1 MGSDDKSK
9 FSTNIGDD
17 VIKAALESVRKHT
30 AEGKAPEVTP
40 SAGSPAAEAAPASVD
55 LQVDAAAPED
65 SGEKDKELASLK
77 TQLEVSQAQ
86 GQTMMGRIKDGHEKM
101 LRAVADLENFK
112 KRAAKEKEEMQKFG
126 NEKLLRDLLPV
137 VDNFDRALE
146 HSKTS
151 GDPAS
156 LEKGVV
162 MIRKLFEDTLGK
174 HGVKAF
180 ESKGK
185 AFDPGVHEAMGQVET
200 ADLPPNHVVS
210 ELVRGFTL
218 NDRLVR
224 PALVMISKA
233 KTQLPVSEPAAPAPV
248 TTPDAAPAAASVDA
262 PTEEKKD

>member
-30 AEGKAPEVTP
+30 AEGKAPETTP
-40 SAGSPAAEAAPASVD
+40 SAGSPAADAAPSVD
-55 LQVDAAAPED
+55 LQVDGPPPAE
-65 SGEKDKELASLK
+65 SGDKDKELASL
-77 TQLEVSQAQ
+77 TAQLEVSQAQ

-101 LRAVADLENFK
+101 LRTVADLENFK
-112 KRAAKEKEEMQKFG
+112 KRAQKEKDEMQKFG

-146 HSKTS
+146 HSRTS

-162 MIRKLFEDTLGK
+162 MIRKLFEDTLAK

-185 AFDPGVHEAMGQVET
+185 PFDPAVHEAMGQVET
-200 ADLPPNHVVS
+200 TDLPANHVVS
-210 ELVRGFTL
+210 ELVRWFTL
-218 NDRLVR
+218 NDRLMR
-224 PALVMISKA
+224 PALVMISKLKA
-233 KTQLPVSEPAAPAPV
+233 QEPAATAPV
-248 TTPDAAPAAASVDA
+248 TTDSAAAAPSVEA